1 MASFLLGFELNDAE
15 VYMNSL
21 KTLSAQAIPAAL
33 EKARC
38 YRFLNEPTEAESI
51 CRDVLEIEP
60 DNQEALITLLLALT
74 DQFRR
79 VLEPQFSEARRI
91 IPQLKSEYCRRYY
104 EGIVCE
110 RRAKAH
116 LDHGGPGSGTLAY
129 EWLSTAME
137 HYDKALN
144 LRLPGNDDA
153 VLRWN
158 ACIRLLRRHPA
169 LSPAREAPSRE
180 QMLE

>member
-1 MASFLLGFELNDAE
+1 M
-15 VYMNSL
+15 VSL
-21 KTLSAQAIPAAL
+21 KNLSKDAIPAAL

-51 CRDVLEIEP
+51 CRDVLDIEP
-60 DNQEALITLLLALT
+60 DNQEALTTLLLALT

-79 VLEPQFSEARRI
+79 ELEPQFTEARAVVPR
-91 IPQLKSEYCRRYY
+91 LKSEYCRRYY

-116 LDHGGPGSGTLAY
+116 LDRGAPGSGTLAH
-129 EWLSTAME
+129 EWLQRAMG
-137 HYDKALN
+137 HYDSALAS
-144 LRLPGNDDA
+144 RLAGNDDA

-158 ACIRLLRRHPA
+158 ACARLMERHPG
-169 LSPAREAPSRE
+169 LKPGREAQTGE

>member
-1 MASFLLGFELNDAE
+1 M
-15 VYMNSL
+15 
-21 KTLSAQAIPAAL
+21 KTLRKLSTGAIPAAL

-79 VLEPQFSEARRI
+79 ELEPQFSEARGLISR
-91 IPQLKSEYCRRYY
+91 LKGEYCRRYY
-104 EGIVCE
+104 DGIVCE

-116 LDHGGPGSGTLAY
+116 LERGGPGSGSLAY
-129 EWLSTAME
+129 EWLHAAME
-137 HYDKALN
+137 HYDNALK
-144 LRLPGNDDA
+144 LRLTGNDDA
-153 VLRWN
+153 ILRWN
-158 ACIRLLRRHPA
+158 ACVRLLERHA
-169 LSPAREAPSRE
+169 TRMPAREDPSRE

>member
-1 MASFLLGFELNDAE
+1 MRT
-15 VYMNSL
+15 L
-21 KTLSAQAIPAAL
+21 KTLSAGAIPAAL

-60 DNQEALITLLLALT
+60 DNQEALITMLLALT

-79 VLEPQFSEARRI
+79 ELEPQFSEARGL
-91 IPQLKSEYCRRYY
+91 IPRLKGEYCRRYY

-116 LDHGGPGSGTLAY
+116 LDRGGPGSGTLAS
-129 EWLSTAME
+129 EWLHTAMQ
-137 HYDKALN
+137 HYDNALK
-144 LRLPGNDDA
+144 LRLAGNDDA
-153 VLRWN
+153 ILRWN
-158 ACIRLLRRHPA
+158 ACARLLERHA
-169 LSPAREAPSRE
+169 TLMSAGEAASGE
-180 QMLE
+180 SMLE

>member
-1 MASFLLGFELNDAE
+1 MKT
-15 VYMNSL
+15 L
-21 KTLSAQAIPAAL
+21 KTLSTGAIPAAL

-38 YRFLNEPTEAESI
+38 YRFLNEPSEAESI
-51 CRDVLEIEP
+51 CRDVLDVEP

-79 VLEPQFSEARRI
+79 ELEPQFSEARGL
-91 IPQLKSEYCRRYY
+91 IPRLKSEYGRRYY

-116 LDHGGPGSGTLAY
+116 LDHGGPGSGALAY
-129 EWLSTAME
+129 EWLHTAMQ
-137 HYDKALN
+137 HYDNALK
-144 LRLPGNDDA
+144 LRLAGNDDA
-153 VLRWN
+153 ILRWN
-158 ACIRLLRRHPA
+158 ACARLLERRA
-169 LSPAREAPSRE
+169 DLMPARETPSGE

>member
-1 MASFLLGFELNDAE
+1 MPEDCMKTLR
-15 VYMNSL
+15 
-21 KTLSAQAIPAAL
+21 TLSAEAIPAAL

-51 CRDVLEIEP
+51 CRDVLDVEP

-79 VLEPQFSEARRI
+79 EVEPQFSEARGLVPR
-91 IPQLKSEYCRRYY
+91 LKSEYCRRYY

-116 LDHGGPGSGTLAY
+116 LDRGGPGSGTLAY
-129 EWLSTAME
+129 EWLNTAMK
-137 HYDKALN
+137 HYDNALK
-144 LRLPGNDDA
+144 LRLAGNDDA
-153 VLRWN
+153 ILRWN
-158 ACIRLLRRHPA
+158 ACARLLERHPA
-169 LSPAREAPSRE
+169 LMPGREAPSGE

>member
-1 MASFLLGFELNDAE
+1 M
-15 VYMNSL
+15 
-21 KTLSAQAIPAAL
+21 KTLRKLSADAVAAAL

-51 CRDVLEIEP
+51 CRDVLDIEP
-60 DNQEALITLLLALT
+60 ENQEALSTLLLALT

-79 VLEPQFSEARRI
+79 ELEPQFSEARGL
-91 IPQLKSEYCRRYY
+91 IPRLKGDYCRMYY

-116 LDHGGPGSGTLAY
+116 LDRGGPGSGALAY
-129 EWLSTAME
+129 EWLQAAMD
-137 HYDKALN
+137 HYDNAQK
-144 LRLPGNDDA
+144 LRPGGNDDA

-158 ACIRLLRRHPA
+158 ACARLLERHA
-169 LSPAREAPSRE
+169 TLRPAREVPSGE